1 MRAPV
6 TVAAALVVAFGA
18 APTLA
23 QSASPQVE
31 RHELMEDIGDA
42 AKVMGDMAKG
52 TIPFDVVEVQEAL
65 TIVIDNAT
73 VFPTLF
79 PEGSETG
86 NDTRALPAI
95 WENKADFDE
104 KSNDL
109 VVAAEAAR
117 GAADNSLASF
127 RTAFGE
133 IGQTCRG
140 CHTDYRAE
148 KN

>member
-1 MRAPV
+1 MRAHV
-6 TVAAALVVAFGA
+6 
-18 APTLA
+18 TLA
-23 QSASPQVE
+23 AFLAVAGLAPAIAQSDSPQVE

-52 TIPFDVVEVQEAL
+52 TVPFDSVEVQEAL
-65 TIVIDNAT
+65 TIVIDNAK

-95 WENKADFDE
+95 WENKADFEE
-104 KSNDL
+104 KANDL

-117 GAADNSLASF
+117 GAADNGLDSF
-127 RTAFGE
+127 RAAFGK
-133 IGQTCRG
+133 IGETCRA

-148 KN
+148 KE